1 MPLRIASLS
10 ELLNSLDAA
19 TYFFVSS
26 GIFIAVAAVLF
37 FFLGLWLGGLIWAQY
52 KRRFR
57 HAEHAIEAFKG
68 EVALLKRRLAEQST
82 RPSPTMGPSPL
93 QSIAFRAAVPAE
105 IDPSH
110 AGAISAS
117 IRRMSAL
124 SSG

>member
-1 MPLRIASLS
+1 MPPRLASIS

-37 FFLGLWLGGLIWAQY
+37 FFLGLWLGGLIWAHY

-57 HAEHAIEAFKG
+57 HAEQAAEAFKG

-82 RPSPTMGPSPL
+82 RPSPAMGPSPL
-93 QSIAFRAAVPAE
+93 QSITFRTAPTKEIEPAV
-105 IDPSH
+105 
-110 AGAISAS
+110 
-117 IRRMSAL
+117 
-124 SSG
+124 